1 MRHGFHRMEFAMSAT
16 MRPVRLLMIFLLA
29 TLAFSAMAVD
39 RDFPASAL
47 RGKLTITDYPN
58 VTVNGQALR
67 LSPGSRIWNT
77 QQLTQIPNSL
87 GADTYQVNYTLN
99 IQGDIDR
106 VWILTTDEASQKIEA
121 QRNGMKR

>member
-1 MRHGFHRMEFAMSAT
+1 MEFAMSAT

>member
-1 MRHGFHRMEFAMSAT
+1 MSAT
-16 MRPVRLLMIFLLA
+16 MRPVRLLMMFLLA

-47 RGKLTITDYPN
+47 RGKLTITAYPI
-58 VTVNGQALR
+58 VTVNGNTLR

-77 QQLTQIPNSL
+77 QQLTQIPSSL

-106 VWILTTDEASQKIEA
+106 VWILTADEAGQKIEA